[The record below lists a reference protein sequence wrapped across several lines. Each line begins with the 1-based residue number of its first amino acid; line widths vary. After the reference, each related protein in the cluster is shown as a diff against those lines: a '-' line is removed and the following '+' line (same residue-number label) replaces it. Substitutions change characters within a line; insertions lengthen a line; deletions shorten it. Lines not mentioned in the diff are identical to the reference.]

1 MNIVVQMLIRNEG
14 DVIYETLWEICRWG
28 VNSIVILDGQS
39 TDNTLKEIASF
50 KRTRAL
56 PFIEVHSEPDPDGK
70 FHDHIRNR
78 LLELTLP
85 HKPDWIISLDAD
97 EIYHT
102 DPVAAILA
110 AEEFGANVVRASV
123 PEFWL
128 TQSDLAAG
136 KGKRCNSL
144 QSIQDLR
151 RWYSWGH
158 MGTFI
163 WKPLDGH
170 CYPKGIPKRTP
181 ELPGKT
187 WLEWQIPGPVIPIC
201 KHYCF
206 RTLTQAEVRAKERR
220 ERGGPEYFGKYFYDY
235 IVDERAAGLH
245 YLGDDGVFN
254 EERTHEKVHLAMR
267 GTI

>member
-14 DVIYETLWEICRWG
+14 DVIYETLHEICRWG
-28 VNSIVILDGQS
+28 VNAIVILDGKS
-39 TDNTLKEIASF
+39 TDNTLNEIATFS
-50 KRTRAL
+50 KTRDI
-56 PFIEVHSEPDPDGK
+56 PVMVVSEPDPGDK
-70 FHDHIRNR
+70 FHDHLRNR

-85 HKPDWIISLDAD
+85 YKPDWIISLDAD

-102 DPVAAILA
+102 NPVAAIVA

-123 PEFWL
+123 PEFWI
-128 TQSDLAAG
+128 TDSDLAYG
-136 KGKRCNSL
+136 KTERTGILHSV
-144 QSIQDLR
+144 QALR

-163 WKPLDGH
+163 WKPLEGH
-170 CYPKGIPKRTP
+170 YYPTEIPKRTP

-206 RTLTQAEVRAKERR
+206 RTITQAEARAQERR
-220 ERGGPEYFGKYFYDY
+220 ERGGQQYFGKYFCDY
-235 IVDERAAGLH
+235 IIDERAAGLH
-245 YLGDDGVFN
+245 YLGDDGIFN
-254 EERTHEKVHLAMR
+254 EERTHERVHAAMK
-267 GTI
+267 GL